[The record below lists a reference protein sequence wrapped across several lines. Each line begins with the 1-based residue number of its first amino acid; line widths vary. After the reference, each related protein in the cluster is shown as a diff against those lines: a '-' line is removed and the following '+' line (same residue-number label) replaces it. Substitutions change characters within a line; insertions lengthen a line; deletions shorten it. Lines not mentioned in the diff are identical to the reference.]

1 MNLLSMLLGSMG
13 SQSSVNSLSQQTG
26 VGAGKLKKLLP
37 LLIPI
42 LLRYLTKNASNKEG
56 AQSLLGALTQ
66 HTSKETV
73 AAQIDEVDQKDGE
86 LIIKHILGDDTEKV
100 VNELAKESDMENEEV
115 EKSLFSIA
123 PSLLSILSSTTEN
136 AASAQNN
143 NGPDFGS
150 LLSLFGGAQEEE
162 VQQVEEAPAAPNLGL
177 LSSLF
182 GGGAQQQAQPE
193 PQPQQQS
200 GGGIFSLFTNLFG
213 GGMQQQAQQQEPELL
228 QLDGAAAEE
237 EAANFDGSNLLGT
250 LLQMMQ

>member
-1 MNLLSMLLGSMG
+1 M
-13 SQSSVNSLSQQTG
+13 
-26 VGAGKLKKLLP
+26 
-37 LLIPI
+37 
-42 LLRYLTKNASNKEG
+42 
-56 AQSLLGALTQ
+56 
-66 HTSKETV
+66 
-73 AAQIDEVDQKDGE
+73 
-86 LIIKHILGDDTEKV
+86 
-100 VNELAKESDMENEEV
+100 
-115 EKSLFSIA
+115 
-123 PSLLSILSSTTEN
+123 
-136 AASAQNN
+136 
-143 NGPDFGS
+143 
-150 LLSLFGGAQEEE
+150 
-162 VQQVEEAPAAPNLGL
+162 QQVEEASAAPNLGL

>member
-150 LLSLFGGAQEEE
+150 LLSLFGGAQEE